1 MNAVCLFCCH
11 SAAILRLWS
20 CALNQRLQTLLY
32 CATEAGLSYSVA
44 ALDRGLEIAVAGFN
58 EKLLL
63 LYQEI
68 IDVLAHP
75 LTGNNE
81 ECLLHDGNFAV
92 YKDRLRQKTCNRL
105 LDPRKLNT

>member
-1 MNAVCLFCCH
+1 MLCSYFVVI

-68 IDVLAHP
+68 IDVLVQP
-75 LTGNNE
+75 LSGNNE
-81 ECLLHDGNFAV
+81 ECLLNVGSFTV
-92 YKDRLRQKTCNRL
+92 YKDRLRQKTCNRVL
-105 LDPRKLNT
+105 SARKLNT